1 MKDFK
6 DCVLQGVRRT
16 LFEVPFNPSVLRK
29 NEVRFFCKGGE
40 ILKEALDRIHQAEL
54 DNEKKRQE
62 TIAKVKDYQV
72 RKDLEIQAF
81 VDELKNKRVQQIK
94 DEEQKEQS
102 QLEQKKT
109 LLLKESEQMKK
120 MYHQQYEDR
129 HERIVREILERV
141 KQTYGS

>member
-1 MKDFK
+1 M
-6 DCVLQGVRRT
+6 
-16 LFEVPFNPSVLRK
+16 
-29 NEVRFFCKGGE
+29 
-40 ILKEALDRIHQAEL
+40 KEALDRIHQAEL

-102 QLEQKKT
+102 QLEQEKT

>member
-1 MKDFK
+1 M
-6 DCVLQGVRRT
+6 
-16 LFEVPFNPSVLRK
+16 
-29 NEVRFFCKGGE
+29 
-40 ILKEALDRIHQAEL
+40 KEALDRIHQAEL

-62 TIAKVKDYQV
+62 TIEKVKDYQV
-72 RKDLEIQAF
+72 RKDLVIQAF

-102 QLEQKKT
+102 QLEQEKT